1 MTTIKL
7 KPRINLFRTI
17 PRNPQFG
24 FSLIEFMIA
33 ITIGLLIMVALI
45 ALLLNI
51 IRSNNELA
59 KTNMLIENGRFAI
72 QVMQQ
77 DIVHAG
83 FWGNYVPEFDNMTLT
98 AVPTDAPTE
107 VPDLCLA
114 YPWGATPTLIAAY
127 KTNLIGIP
135 VQGYDAVPTA
145 PTDCS
150 GLLDSKQDDTD
161 ILVVRHAETCVAG
174 AGSCEAD
181 TAGKLYFQSS
191 LCQPPVLDPMVA
203 DAPPYYILDT
213 TNFGTLNQKDCDTDV
228 TEKRKFISS
237 IYYIRDYATTA
248 GDGIPTLVRS
258 QFDLSGGALAHQ
270 APAALIEGIEG
281 FNVELGI
288 DSLSD
293 NGTNVIDDADPLN
306 RYTAAIKWADRTNLT
321 SPTNRGDGNPDS
333 FVSCTTATP
342 CTKEQLSNV
351 VAVKLYVLARNS
363 ETTLG
368 YTDTKTYT
376 LGNTTLGPFNDNYK
390 RHVFSSAV
398 RLINVSGRRETP

>member
-51 IRSNNELA
+51 IRSNSEMA

-98 AVPTDAPTE
+98 AVPTDAPTA

-114 YPWGATPTLIAAY
+114 YTVANWNAAY

-135 VQGYDAVPTA
+135 VQGYGAVPTA

-161 ILVVRHAETCVAG
+161 LLVVRHAETCVADEVG
-174 AGSCEAD
+174 CEAY

-191 LCQPPVLDPMVA
+191 LCQPPVLTPMVP
-203 DAPPYYILDT
+203 DTLTYILGT
-213 TNFGTLNQKDCDTDV
+213 TGFDSANLRKKDCATLV

-237 IYYIRDYATTA
+237 IYYIRDYANTA

-258 QFDLSGGALAHQ
+258 QFDLSGGSLGHQ
-270 APAALIEGIEG
+270 PPLPLIAGIEG
-281 FNVELGI
+281 FRVEFGI
-288 DSLSD
+288 DNVSD
-293 NGTNVIDDADPLN
+293 SGAAVN
-306 RYTAAIKWADRTNLT
+306 YTAAVTWADTTNLT
-321 SPTNRGDGNPDS
+321 SPTNRGDGIPDS
-333 FVSCTTATP
+333 FISCTTAAP
-342 CTKEQLSNV
+342 CTVAQLSNV
-351 VAVKLYVLARNS
+351 VAVKLYVLARNL
-363 ETTLG
+363 ETTQG
-368 YTDTKTYT
+368 YTDTKTYS
-376 LGNTTLGPFNDNYK
+376 LGTTTLGPFNNNYK
-390 RHVFSSAV
+390 RHVFSSTV

>member
-98 AVPTDAPTE
+98 AVPTDAPTA

-114 YPWGATPTLIAAY
+114 YTADNWNVAY

-191 LCQPPVLDPMVA
+191 LCQPPVLSPMVA

-258 QFDLSGGALAHQ
+258 QFDLSGGSLGHQ
-270 APAALIEGIEG
+270 PPLPLIAGIEG
-281 FNVELGI
+281 FRVEFGI
-288 DSLSD
+288 DNVSD
-293 NGTNVIDDADPLN
+293 SGAAVD
-306 RYTAAIKWADRTNLT
+306 YTAAVTWANSTNLT
-321 SPTNRGDGNPDS
+321 SPTNRGDGIPDS
-333 FVSCTTATP
+333 FVSCTTAVP
-342 CTKEQLSNV
+342 CTHAQLSNA
-351 VAVKLYVLARNS
+351 VAVKLYVLARNL
-363 ETTLG
+363 ETTQG
-368 YTDTKTYT
+368 YTDTKTYS
-376 LGNTTLGPFNDNYK
+376 LGTTTLGPFNDNYK